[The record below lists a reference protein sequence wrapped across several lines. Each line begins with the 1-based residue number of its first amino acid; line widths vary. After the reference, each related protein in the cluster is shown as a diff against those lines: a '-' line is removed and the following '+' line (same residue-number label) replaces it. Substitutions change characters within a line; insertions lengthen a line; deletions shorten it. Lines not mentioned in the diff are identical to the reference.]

1 MVVWECVDNINNM
14 DWGLL
19 LVGFGRS
26 QVDMSIVT
34 MTTMNAVKYTRNG
47 GHCECLWQAVIQNV
61 IATYVVD

>member
-26 QVDMSIVT
+26 QVGMLIVT
-34 MTTMNAVKYTRNG
+34 MTTVNAVKYIRNG
-47 GHCECLWQAVIQNV
+47 GHCKCLWQAVIQNV
-61 IATYVVD
+61 IVTYVVD